1 MRTASCACPVFQP
14 VTGRVV
20 CTGVGAGA
28 AGGGGAGVVWLG
40 DPVVGAGDVGDAGGD
55 DEDGGGEEVVGGG
68 DVGGVAGQDT
78 QNTLCLAAALFWPAN
93 VQNSL

>member
-1 MRTASCACPVFQP
+1 M
-14 VTGRVV
+14 
-20 CTGVGAGA
+20 
-28 AGGGGAGVVWLG
+28 
-40 DPVVGAGDVGDAGGD
+40 VGAGDVGDAGGDDDDGGDDEDGGGD